1 MKNQIFKPTLS
12 ELADLLC
19 KEINSRSSGDCFKT
33 IHIVFPNLKIQ
44 QWFKA
49 YWLNTQGDAVLLNVS
64 FETLDSILPLITEN
78 KYKLIS
84 SNNLRQIII
93 NILSNNLVKVEQ
105 KYKDYY
111 AIAMLNSMISRI
123 L

>member
-1 MKNQIFKPTLS
+1 MKNQYNKPTLR
-12 ELADLLC
+12 ELADILC
-19 KEINSRSSGDCFKT
+19 NKINSRSDCFQT

-49 YWLNTQGDAVLLNVS
+49 YWLDTQKDAVLLNVS
-64 FETLDSILPLITEN
+64 FETLDSVLPLITEN
-78 KYKLIS
+78 RHKLIS
-84 SNNLRQIII
+84 ANNLRQIII
-93 NILSNNLVKVEQ
+93 NILSNDLVAIDQ

-111 AIAMLNSMISRI
+111 DNSSVK